1 MYSIGD
7 KIVHP
12 MHGAG
17 TIESITTQTVNGS
30 ILEYYILKLPA
41 NNMTIMVPVATSEK
55 IGIRDVISHE
65 RADELISLFST
76 IDIDLDTNWN
86 KRYRDNIARI
96 KSGDLDEVVR
106 VIKSF
111 TYRDFKSGLSTG
123 ERKIL
128 HSAKQILISEL
139 VLAKELAYDEID
151 SKIDSIIYEC
161 FK

>member
-17 TIESITTQTVNGS
+17 TIESITTQTVNGN
-30 ILEYYILKLPA
+30 ILEYYILKLTA
-41 NNMTIMVPVATSEK
+41 NNMTIMVPVSTCEK
-55 IGIRDVISHE
+55 IGIRNVISRK
-65 RADELISLFST
+65 RADALLSLFST

-96 KSGDLDEVVR
+96 KSGDLEEVVR
-106 VIKSF
+106 VIKSL
-111 TYRDFKSGLSTG
+111 TYRDFKTGLSTG

-128 HSAKQILISEL
+128 LSAKQIILSEL
-139 VLAKELAYDEID
+139 VLALEKDYNEVDTYLD
-151 SKIDSIIYEC
+151 SVMAES

>member
-17 TIESITTQTVNGS
+17 TIESITAQTVNGTT
-30 ILEYYILKLPA
+30 LEYYILKLPA
-41 NNMTIMVPVATSEK
+41 NNMTIMVPVSTCDK
-55 IGIRDVISHE
+55 IGIRSVMSRE
-65 RADELISLFST
+65 RADTLFSLFST

-86 KRYRDNIARI
+86 KRYRENIARI
-96 KSGDLDEVVR
+96 KSGDLEEVIR
-106 VIKSF
+106 VIKSL
-111 TYRDFKSGLSTG
+111 TYRDYKTGLSTG

-128 HSAKQILISEL
+128 HSAKQIILSEL
-139 VLAKELAYDEID
+139 VLALEKDYDELD
-151 SKIDSIIYEC
+151 TDLDAVMLES

>member
-17 TIESITTQTVNGS
+17 TIESITTQTVNGNT
-30 ILEYYILKLPA
+30 LEYYILKLPT
-41 NNMTIMVPVATSEK
+41 NNMTLMVPVATCEK
-55 IGIRDVISHE
+55 IGIRGVICRE
-65 RADELISLFST
+65 RANELISLFST

-86 KRYRDNIARI
+86 KRYRENIARI

-106 VIKSF
+106 VIKSL
-111 TYRDFKSGLSTG
+111 TYRDLKTGLSTG

-128 HSAKQILISEL
+128 HSAKQILLSEL
-139 VLAKELAYDEID
+139 VLALEKDYNEVD
-151 SKIDSIIYEC
+151 SHLDSIMAES

>member
-17 TIESITTQTVNGS
+17 TIESITAQTVNGTT
-30 ILEYYILKLPA
+30 LEYYILKLHA
-41 NNMTIMVPVATSEK
+41 NNMTIMVPVSTCDK
-55 IGIRDVISHE
+55 IGIRSVMSRE
-65 RADELISLFST
+65 RADTLFSLFST

-86 KRYRDNIARI
+86 KRYRENIARI
-96 KSGDLDEVVR
+96 KSGDLEEVIR
-106 VIKSF
+106 VIKSL
-111 TYRDFKSGLSTG
+111 TYRDYKTGLSTG

-128 HSAKQILISEL
+128 HSAKQIILSEL
-139 VLAKELAYDEID
+139 VLALEKDYDELD
-151 SKIDSIIYEC
+151 TDLDAVMLES

>member
-7 KIVHP
+7 RIVHP

-17 TIESITTQTVNGS
+17 TIESITTQTVNGN

-41 NNMTIMVPVATSEK
+41 NNMTIMVPVATCEK
-55 IGIRDVISHE
+55 IGIRDVISCE
-65 RADELISLFST
+65 RANELISLFST

-86 KRYRDNIARI
+86 KRYRDNVARI

-106 VIKSF
+106 VIKSL

-139 VLAKELAYDEID
+139 VLAKETTYDEVDSEID
-151 SKIDSIIYEC
+151 FVMSES

>member
-17 TIESITTQTVNGS
+17 TIESITTQTVNGN

-41 NNMTIMVPVATSEK
+41 NNMTIMVPVSTCDK
-55 IGIRDVISHE
+55 IGIRGVISRE
-65 RADELISLFST
+65 RADALFSLFST
-76 IDIDLDTNWN
+76 IDIDVDTNWN

-96 KSGDLDEVVR
+96 KSGDLDELVR
-106 VIKSF
+106 VIKSL
-111 TYRDFKSGLSTG
+111 TYRDFKNGLSTG

-128 HSAKQILISEL
+128 HSAKQILLSEL
-139 VLAKELAYDEID
+139 VLALEKDYNEVDTYLD
-151 SKIDSIIYEC
+151 SVMTES